1 MAWGKKAI
9 RPLEI
14 LTASKARRVVRL
26 RVSPRRMRLDEVL
39 CDCMRRLLQS
49 FPHSARN
56 RRNHLAVTDVMF
68 TRGVRGII
76 VESL

>member
-14 LTASKARRVVRL
+14 LTASKARRVARL
-26 RVSPRRMRLDEVL
+26 RVWLRRMRLDEVL

-49 FPHSARN
+49 FGQPARN
-56 RRNHLAVTDVMF
+56 RRNHRAITDVMF